1 MTNLPAKTK
10 VETIR
15 DLMNKAK
22 PQIEM
27 ALPEHMNPNRMLRIA
42 MTSIQQTP
50 KLLEC
55 EPKSLVAAVIES
67 SQLGLEPDGIL
78 GYAYL
83 IPYGKKAQLQIGY
96 RGLIDLAFR
105 SGRVTK
111 IYAQVVHAK
120 DEYEVTFGLNP
131 ILKHIPTSDE
141 DEGEIIASYAV
152 VHFKTGEPDFEW
164 MWKKD
169 VDKIRAKA
177 KAAKDGPWVTHY
189 TEMAKK
195 TAIRRLAKRIPLSPE
210 FQRAAVLDEYV
221 SQGIAESNGLIIN
234 VDSETVESLNKVL
247 TNGKPEKEVKTEE
260 APLQYD
266 CPDLLDENGKTTPVL
281 AVQCKGCDNRE
292 GCPAHE

>member
-1 MTNLPAKTK
+1 MANLPAKSK
-10 VETIR
+10 VTTIR
-15 DLMNKAK
+15 DLMEKAK
-22 PQIEM
+22 PQIAM
-27 ALPEHMNPNRMLRIA
+27 ALPKHMHPDRMLRIA

-50 KLLEC
+50 KLLNC
-55 EPKSLVAAVIES
+55 DPKTLVAAVIEA

-83 IPYGKKAQLQIGY
+83 IPYGNKAQLQIGY

-111 IYAQVVHAK
+111 VYAQVVHEK

-131 ILKHIPTSDE
+131 VLKHIPTSDD
-141 DEGEIIASYAV
+141 DEGEIIAAYAV
-152 VHFKTGEPDFEW
+152 VHFKEGEPDFEW

-169 VDKIRAKA
+169 IDKIRKSA

-189 TEMAKK
+189 VEMAKK

-221 SQGIAESNGLIIN
+221 SQGFADNGKVIDVDVDP
-234 VDSETVESLNKVL
+234 VDSLNEALITK
-247 TNGKPEKEVKTEE
+247 KEKEGEQSP
-260 APLQYD
+260 PLQYD
-266 CPDLLDENGKTTPVL
+266 CPDQLDEQGNPIPVL
-281 AVQCKGCDNRE
+281 ALQCAECEKRE
-292 GCPAHE
+292 GCPAHG

>member
-1 MTNLPAKTK
+1 MTNLPAKSRIA
-10 VETIR
+10 TIR
-15 DLMNKAK
+15 DLMYQSRG
-22 PQIEM
+22 QIAL
-27 ALPEHMNPNRMLRIA
+27 ALPRHMNPERMLRIA

-50 KLLEC
+50 KLLNC
-55 EPKSLVAAVIES
+55 DPKSLVAAVIES

-83 IPYGKKAQLQIGY
+83 IPYGNKAQLQIGY

-111 IYAQVVHAK
+111 IYAQVVHEK

-131 ILKHIPTSDE
+131 ILKHIPTSEE
-141 DEGEIIASYAV
+141 DEGKIIASYAV
-152 VHFKTGEPDFEW
+152 VHFNEGEPDFEW

-169 VDKIRAKA
+169 IDKIRKSA

-189 TEMAKK
+189 IEMAKK

-221 SQGIAESNGLIIN
+221 SEGISDNGRIIDIEEES
-234 VDSETVESLNKVL
+234 VESLNKAL
-247 TNGKPEKEVKTEE
+247 TNRKEVKEE
-260 APLQYD
+260 EPPLEYA
-266 CPDLLDENGKTTPVL
+266 CPEKLDDDGNPMTVL
-281 AVQCKGCDNRE
+281 ALECSNCDKRE
-292 GCPAHE
+292 GCPAHG